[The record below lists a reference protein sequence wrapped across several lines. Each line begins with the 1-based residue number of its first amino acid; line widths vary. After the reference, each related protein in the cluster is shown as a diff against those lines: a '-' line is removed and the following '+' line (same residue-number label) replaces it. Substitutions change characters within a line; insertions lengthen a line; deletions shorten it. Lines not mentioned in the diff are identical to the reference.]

1 VDSGAGIRTLAEVTS
16 DTYRSGDAIVTVN
29 DWLINLMDRP
39 EVQREVSRKRNSG
52 SLAPIF

>member
-1 VDSGAGIRTLAEVTS
+1 MDSGAGIRTLAEVTS

-39 EVQREVSRKRNSG
+39 EVQREVPRKRNSG